1 MRAEATMRKN
11 IYHLVIDGTLDG
23 EAILS
28 KMVGNAEAV
37 KVNYCNGRTV
47 VCDMTSSQSINLIA
61 YCQWCGAKIL
71 DVRTEEV
78 A

>member
-1 MRAEATMRKN
+1 MRKN
-11 IYHLVIDGTLDG
+11 IYHLTIDGELDG

-37 KVNYCNGRTV
+37 RVCYHNKRTIV
-47 VCDMTSSQSINLIA
+47 RNLTNSQSVNLIA